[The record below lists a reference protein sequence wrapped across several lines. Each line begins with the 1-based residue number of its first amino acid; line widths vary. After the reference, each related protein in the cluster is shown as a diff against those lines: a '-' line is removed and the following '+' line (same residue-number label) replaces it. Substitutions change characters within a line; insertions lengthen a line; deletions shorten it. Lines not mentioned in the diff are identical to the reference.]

1 GLAAA
6 GALLVLVEPFRIVE
20 GVDVLAA
27 REGDAPLRLAWVDEV
42 QMGAAPPEYLH
53 QPSSDVIPFHPTL
66 EPRGTT
72 LTVRGR
78 PLHTGRPVVLTDGT
92 AAVPFVD
99 DGAGHVV
106 ARWTVADSMTLWIAA
121 EFGDPRIGVRIRQPD
136 EQQVLSIPD
145 EAPRVTVE
153 G

>member
-1 GLAAA
+1 RTAADDRAGSPSLAGLHLQRLLARASLERLGDRAARAAVRWSGVGLGLAAL
-6 GALLVLVEPFRIVE
+6 GALLVFVEPFRIIE

-27 REGDAPLRLAWVDEV
+27 RDGDAPLRLAGVDEV

-53 QPSSDVIPFHPTL
+53 QQSRDVRPFHPTQ

-72 LTVRGR
+72 LTLRGR
-78 PLHTGRPVVLTDGT
+78 PLHPGRPVVLTDGA

-106 ARWTVADSMTLWIAA
+106 A
-121 EFGDPRIGVRIRQPD
+121 
-136 EQQVLSIPD
+136 
-145 EAPRVTVE
+145 
-153 G
+153 